1 LDILKIL
8 TLTLQIAAVGTL
20 INIPFALAI
29 SWLIVKKR
37 VRGKFLIDIL
47 ASLPLALPPVVLG
60 YFLLLILGKN
70 GPIGSLLYATFEID
84 IVFTWVAAS
93 LATSLV
99 SFPLM
104 TRTMMI
110 AMSQVDNRL
119 EMSARMLGASQ
130 LKVALTITI
139 PLAYRGIIAG
149 IIIGFIRAMSEFGAT
164 MIVAGNIP
172 GKTQTIPL
180 AIFQNIQIGDDATA
194 LRLVGIA
201 TGLAIITL
209 LAHNWLLKRVKE

>member
-1 LDILKIL
+1 MDILKIL

-60 YFLLLILGKN
+60 YFLLLMLGKN
-70 GPIGSLLYATFEID
+70 GPIGSFLYTTFGID

-201 TGLAIITL
+201 IGLAIITL
-209 LAHNWLLKRVKE
+209 LAHNWLLNRVKE

>member
-1 LDILKIL
+1 MDILKIL

-70 GPIGSLLYATFEID
+70 GPIGSLLYTTFEID

-209 LAHNWLLKRVKE
+209 LAHNWLLNRVKE

>member
-1 LDILKIL
+1 MDVLKIL
-8 TLTLQIAAVGTL
+8 TLTLEIAAVGTL

-29 SWLIVKKR
+29 SWLVVKKR

-47 ASLPLALPPVVLG
+47 ASLPLALPPVVIG
-60 YFLLLILGKN
+60 YFLLLMLGKN
-70 GPIGSLLYATFEID
+70 GPIGNFLYTTFGID

-93 LATSLV
+93 LAASLV

-110 AMSQVDNRL
+110 AMSEVDNRL
-119 EMSARMLGASQ
+119 EMSARVLGASQ

-139 PLAYRGIIAG
+139 PLAYKGIIAG

-201 TGLAIITL
+201 IGLAITTL
-209 LAHNWLLKRVKE
+209 LAHNWLLKQVKE

>member
-1 LDILKIL
+1 MDILKIL

-60 YFLLLILGKN
+60 YFLLLMLGKN
-70 GPIGSLLYATFEID
+70 GPIGSFLYTTFGID

-201 TGLAIITL
+201 IGLAIITL

>member
-1 LDILKIL
+1 
-8 TLTLQIAAVGTL
+8 LQIAAVGTL

-29 SWLIVKKR
+29 SWLVVKKR

-70 GPIGSLLYATFEID
+70 GPIGSFLYTTFGID

-119 EMSARMLGASQ
+119 EMAARMLGASQ
-130 LKVALTITI
+130 LTITI
-139 PLAYRGIIAG
+139 PLAHRGVIAG

-201 TGLAIITL
+201 MGLAIITL
-209 LAHNWLLKRVKE
+209 FVHNWLLKRVKE

>member
-1 LDILKIL
+1 MDILKIL

>member
-1 LDILKIL
+1 MDILKIL

-119 EMSARMLGASQ
+119 EMSARML
-130 LKVALTITI
+130 
-139 PLAYRGIIAG
+139 
-149 IIIGFIRAMSEFGAT
+149 
-164 MIVAGNIP
+164 
-172 GKTQTIPL
+172 
-180 AIFQNIQIGDDATA
+180 
-194 LRLVGIA
+194 
-201 TGLAIITL
+201 
-209 LAHNWLLKRVKE
+209 

>member
-1 LDILKIL
+1 MDILKIL

-60 YFLLLILGKN
+60 YFLLLMLGKN
-70 GPIGSLLYATFEID
+70 GPIGSFLYTTFGID

-194 LRLVGIA
+194 LRLVAIA
-201 TGLAIITL
+201 IGLAIITL